1 MSAYYSRLE
10 DFPSIG
16 VNAMNNQS
24 LTDQTINLT
33 DLIRFGMKAEISGDM
48 LVINKEWG
56 FKLSTLSLNKLEK
69 FHIVSALVREDFRAQ
84 NLTNERMDL
93 ERVRTFPK
101 GEGPSIGLDESASES
116 EIVTFVDEKLLEIK
130 GKINM
135 IRMSY
140 EAIFNQ

>member
-1 MSAYYSRLE
+1 
-10 DFPSIG
+10 
-16 VNAMNNQS
+16 MNNQS

-101 GEGPSIGLDESASES
+101 GEGPSIGLDESASEN
-116 EIVTFVDEKLLEIK
+116 EIITFIDEKLLDVK

-140 EAIFNQ
+140 EAMFNQ